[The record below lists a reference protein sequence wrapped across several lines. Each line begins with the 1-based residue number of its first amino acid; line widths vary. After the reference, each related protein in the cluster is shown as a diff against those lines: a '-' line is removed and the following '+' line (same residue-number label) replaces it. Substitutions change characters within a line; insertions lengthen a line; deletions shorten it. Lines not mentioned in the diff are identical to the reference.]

1 MAEGSGFG
9 LLVAQAVCSEQDNTA
24 DYLLIRFWHSLTALL
39 LDPDLEFSRHR
50 KQITIQGLGPRSTGP
65 STCAVV

>member
-1 MAEGSGFG
+1 MAEGLGFG

-24 DYLLIRFWHSLTALL
+24 DYLLIRFWRTLTALL
-39 LDPDLEFSRHR
+39 LDPDLEFSRHQ

-65 STCAVV
+65 LISEVV